1 MGIILNPK
9 IALASL
15 RKLLGYPQSL
25 CIRSSVVFPNQ
36 KCKCEVEGAAFEELD
51 IVKIIANTYQ
61 DDGLNPGEQ
70 GTIVLVH
77 NNNGETA
84 YEVEFDNWTKKLP
97 IKTKTLA
104 GDKIE
109 MVKKWRE

>member
-9 IALASL
+9 ITLASL

-70 GTIVLVH
+70 GTIVLF
-77 NNNGETA
+77 TITMA
-84 YEVEFDNWTKKLP
+84 KQPTKLNLITGRKNC
-97 IKTKTLA
+97 
-104 GDKIE
+104 
-109 MVKKWRE
+109 R